1 MLDKQMYERGVVI
14 RIFGMMILSMILPSS
29 AISQQATPPAY
40 PPTMPDAQVETYKT
54 VGDVDMRVWIFTP
67 EGHSTDDYRPAI
79 VFFFGGGWSGG
90 NPVHFRRH
98 CEYLAARGM
107 VAIAADY
114 RVRSRHGVTAN
125 RCVEDAKSAMRWIR
139 MHADRLGIDPN
150 RIAAGGGS
158 SGGHL
163 AAATATLPLYDDPN
177 DDLSISA
184 RPNALVLFNPAVVL
198 APISEGFEFLG
209 AGITNLNEL
218 MGVELES
225 ISPYH
230 HVKSGVVPTIIF
242 HGTADNIVPYKTVEL
257 FREKMKAQ
265 GNPCLLVG
273 YQGAG
278 HGFFNYGRNNNA
290 PFIDTVNKMDA
301 FLVSLGYLK
310 GAPETIHNK

>member
-1 MLDKQMYERGVVI
+1 
-14 RIFGMMILSMILPSS
+14 
-29 AISQQATPPAY
+29 
-40 PPTMPDAQVETYKT
+40 
-54 VGDVDMRVWIFTP
+54 
-67 EGHSTDDYRPAI
+67 
-79 VFFFGGGWSGG
+79 
-90 NPVHFRRH
+90 
-98 CEYLAARGM
+98 
-107 VAIAADY
+107 
-114 RVRSRHGVTAN
+114 
-125 RCVEDAKSAMRWIR
+125 
-139 MHADRLGIDPN
+139 
-150 RIAAGGGS
+150 
-158 SGGHL
+158 
-163 AAATATLPLYDDPN
+163 ATLPLYDDPN